1 MAELNSRQLAILL
14 QNWNHPVIK
23 PFLATAAA
31 GLAAITV
38 YERGIPIDID
48 IKRLNHF
55 IAHLAAPELG
65 RGLYT
70 PDKYMSPDHPTTQI
84 FGILEPELSS
94 TAKIPARTSVPE
106 LSDIL
111 SSMETDG
118 ANTHFQTTP
127 DIPTIIHHIG
137 SDGTHVHQATSHL
150 ITPTPV
156 LSSHISGAPYTTTT
170 LLNDTQ
176 VQNASIVSNGGALG
190 LATAGLVATGAI
202 FLHKKLSNYRKAQA
216 QRLTD
221 EQLIAYLTLQLDDFK
236 ASKITDGQLIAHLK
250 LQLDDVTASNFKIET
265 ALKLAENDLRMS
277 NEDKNRLRGQLSESS
292 TLSDRLVQDLG
303 KAELEGNQNTKMSN
317 DIIKRLEESVA
328 VLEKNRS
335 TEMQAKSQLQDELSE
350 AQSTVSILQDEK
362 AAHDLEV
369 QKQLRAFR
377 LKMVDLTNQLH
388 SADAEKTKLM
398 DQLAASE
405 AAANGTQQRM
415 SNKIDELDRQNTSHK
430 SRSLKAEEDLEKQM
444 ATAKVLRQEA
454 REANI
459 ALKTAKERISQLEN
473 EKTVR
478 DLCKRSVSKTC
489 GEVDDDDDPNHG
501 TTGSTEGSQQDSLQQ
516 EAYPTST
523 PESSSQAITVEGDEE
538 LSQMSM
544 TSSVPLSGELNI
556 PRRKKRE
563 FWHSHWRDIN
573 SKKPYFDDAV
583 YELELPC
590 FDARFSSIGIVRPAE
605 NHEGRTL
612 ESGKVVEHTKCN
624 LCLQWYTKKDMYDHL
639 KTCKAFWELAVRCGH
654 CKKIFKYNTAF
665 FDKHAPN
672 CETRPMEDDC
682 SDERFTLAK
691 PEADATTTQNSQQVN
706 PSSSVS
712 IAPGKQINPDAPPF
726 TPGGSLPGHEKPIPT
741 GPRYTGSNF
750 QQGRGASFTG
760 PQPTRS
766 PRNTPYMTLRGV
778 SPAHG
783 SGFRTH
789 YPNACPPNGPQVYS
803 APRDNSQ
810 AHRYSG
816 QQQQG
821 YPQTPHTFSS
831 FGPGYIPRG

>member
-31 GLAAITV
+31 GLAAIAV

-70 PDKYMSPDHPTTQI
+70 PYEYMSPDHPTTQI

-94 TAKIPARTSVPE
+94 TAKITARTSVPE

-118 ANTHFQTTP
+118 ANRHFQTMQ
-127 DIPTIIHHIG
+127 DIPTIIHRIG
-137 SDGTHVHQATSHL
+137 SDGTHAHQATSHL

-176 VQNASIVSNGGALG
+176 AQNASIVSNGGALG
-190 LATAGLVATGAI
+190 LATAGLVVTGAI

-221 EQLIAYLTLQLDDFK
+221 EQLIAYLMLQLDDFK

-250 LQLDDVTASNFKIET
+250 LQLGDVTASKFRIET
-265 ALKLAENDLRMS
+265 ALKLAENELRVS

-292 TLSDRLVQDLG
+292 TLSDRLIQDLN
-303 KAELEGNQNTKMSN
+303 KAELGGNQNTKMSN
-317 DIIKRLEESVA
+317 EIIKRLEESIA

-335 TEMQAKSQLQDELSE
+335 TEMQAKSQHQDELSE

-369 QKQLRAFR
+369 QKQLRAFQ
-377 LKMVDLTNQLH
+377 LEMVDLTNQLH
-388 SADAEKTKLM
+388 SADAEKIKLM

-405 AAANGTQQRM
+405 AAANGTQRRM

-430 SRSLKAEEDLEKQM
+430 SHSLKAEEDLEKQM

-459 ALKTAKERISQLEN
+459 ALETAKERISELEK
-473 EKTVR
+473 EKTVS
-478 DLCKRSVSKTC
+478 DLCKQSVSKTC

-516 EAYPTST
+516 EAYSAST
-523 PESSSQAITVEGDEE
+523 PESSSQAITVEANEE
-538 LSQMSM
+538 PPQMSM

-573 SKKPYFDDAV
+573 SKKTYFDDAV

-605 NHEGRTL
+605 NHEDRTL

-672 CETRPMEDDC
+672 CETRSMEDDC
-682 SDERFTLAK
+682 LDEHFTLAK
-691 PEADATTTQNSQQVN
+691 SEADATTTQKSQQVN
-706 PSSSVS
+706 PSSNVF

-726 TPGGSLPGHEKPIPT
+726 TPGGPLPGHEKPIPT

-760 PQPTRS
+760 PQSTRS
-766 PRNTPYMTLRGV
+766 PRNTPYMTLRDV

-783 SGFRTH
+783 SGFGTH
-789 YPNACPPNGPQVYS
+789 YPTACPPNGPQVYS

-821 YPQTPHTFSS
+821 YSQTPHTFSS

>member
-1 MAELNSRQLAILL
+1 MAELNGRQLAILL

-38 YERGIPIDID
+38 YEKGLPIDID
-48 IKRLNHF
+48 TKRLNHF

-70 PDKYMSPDHPTTQI
+70 PDECMSPDHPTTQI
-84 FGILEPELSS
+84 FGISEPELSS
-94 TAKIPARTSVPE
+94 TAEITARTNIPE

-111 SSMETDG
+111 SSMDTEG
-118 ANTHFQTTP
+118 ANRRFQTTQN
-127 DIPTIIHHIG
+127 IPTISHHIG
-137 SDGTHVHQATSHL
+137 SDGTHAHQTTSHL

-156 LSSHISGAPYTTTT
+156 LSSHISEAPYTTTH
-170 LLNDTQ
+170 LLSDTQ
-176 VQNASIVSNGGALG
+176 AQNASIVSNGSALG

-202 FLHKKLSNYRKAQA
+202 FLYKKFRNYTKAQS
-216 QRLTD
+216 QRLTE
-221 EQLIAYLTLQLDDFK
+221 EQLIAYLMLQLDHFK
-236 ASKITDGQLIAHLK
+236 ASKITDGELIAHLK
-250 LQLDDVTASNFKIET
+250 LQLDDVTASKFRIET
-265 ALKLAENDLRMS
+265 ALELAENDLRMS
-277 NEDKNRLRGQLSESS
+277 NEDKTRLRGQLSESS
-292 TLSDRLVQDLG
+292 TLSNKLIQDLA
-303 KAELEGNQNTKMSN
+303 KAELEGSQNTKMSN
-317 DIIKRLEESVA
+317 EIIKRLEESVA

-350 AQSTVSILQDEK
+350 AQSAVSILQDEK

-369 QKQLRAFR
+369 QKQLRAFQ
-377 LKMVDLTNQLH
+377 LEMADLTKQLH
-388 SADAEKTKLM
+388 SADAEKTKLV

-430 SRSLKAEEDLEKQM
+430 SRLLKAEEDLEKQM
-444 ATAKVLRQEA
+444 ATVKVLRQEA

-459 ALKTAKERISQLEN
+459 ALETAKERIFQLEK
-473 EKTVR
+473 EKTVSE
-478 DLCKRSVSKTC
+478 LCKQSVSKTC
-489 GEVDDDDDPNHG
+489 GEVDDDDDPNHS

-516 EAYPTST
+516 EAYPAST
-523 PESSSQAITVEGDEE
+523 PESSSQAITVESNEE

-573 SKKPYFDDAV
+573 SKNTYFDDAV
-583 YELELPC
+583 CELKLPC

-605 NHEGRTL
+605 NHEDRTL

-639 KTCKAFWELAVRCGH
+639 KTCKAFWELAVRCGN

-665 FDKHAPN
+665 FDKHVPN
-672 CETRPMEDDC
+672 CETRSMEDEC
-682 SDERFTLAK
+682 SDEHFTLAK
-691 PEADATTTQNSQQVN
+691 SEADATTTHNSQQGN
-706 PSSSVS
+706 SSSSVF

-741 GPRYTGSNF
+741 GPRYAGSNF
-750 QQGRGASFTG
+750 QQGRGTSFTG
-760 PQPTRS
+760 PQSTRS
-766 PRNTPYMTLRGV
+766 PRNAPYMTLRGV

-783 SGFRTH
+783 SGFGTH
-789 YPNACPPNGPQVYS
+789 YPTACPPNGLQVYS

-810 AHRYSG
+810 AHR
-816 QQQQG
+816 
-821 YPQTPHTFSS
+821 
-831 FGPGYIPRG
+831 

>member
-1 MAELNSRQLAILL
+1 
-14 QNWNHPVIK
+14 
-23 PFLATAAA
+23 
-31 GLAAITV
+31 
-38 YERGIPIDID
+38 
-48 IKRLNHF
+48 
-55 IAHLAAPELG
+55 
-65 RGLYT
+65 
-70 PDKYMSPDHPTTQI
+70 MSPDHPTTQI

-94 TAKIPARTSVPE
+94 TANITARTSVAE

-111 SSMETDG
+111 SSMKTDG

-137 SDGTHVHQATSHL
+137 SGGTHAHQATSHL

-156 LSSHISGAPYTTTT
+156 LSSHISGAPYTTPT

-176 VQNASIVSNGGALG
+176 AQNASFVSNGGALG

-202 FLHKKLSNYRKAQA
+202 FLHKKFSNYRKAQA

-221 EQLIAYLTLQLDDFK
+221 EQLIAYLMLQLDNFR

-250 LQLDDVTASNFKIET
+250 LQLDDVTASKFKIET

-292 TLSDRLVQDLG
+292 TLSDRLIQDLD

-317 DIIKRLEESVA
+317 EIIKRLEESVA

-398 DQLAASE
+398 DQLVASE

-430 SRSLKAEEDLEKQM
+430 SCSLKAEEDLKKQM

-459 ALKTAKERISQLEN
+459 ALETAKERISQLEK

-478 DLCKRSVSKTC
+478 DLCKQSVSKTC

-501 TTGSTEGSQQDSLQQ
+501 TTGSTEGSQQDSLRQ
-516 EAYPTST
+516 EAYPAST
-523 PESSSQAITVEGDEE
+523 PESSSQAITVEDDEE

-573 SKKPYFDDAV
+573 SRKSYFDDAV

-605 NHEGRTL
+605 NHEDRTL

-639 KTCKAFWELAVRCGH
+639 KTCKAFWELAVHCGH

-672 CETRPMEDDC
+672 CETRSMEDDC
-682 SDERFTLAK
+682 SDEHFTLAK
-691 PEADATTTQNSQQVN
+691 SEADATTTQNSQQVN

-750 QQGRGASFTG
+750 QQSRGASFTG
-760 PQPTRS
+760 PQSTRS

-783 SGFRTH
+783 SGFGTH
-789 YPNACPPNGPQVYS
+789 YPTACPPNGPQAYS

-810 AHRYSG
+810 AHRYPG

>member
-14 QNWNHPVIK
+14 QSWNHPVIK

-70 PDKYMSPDHPTTQI
+70 PDKYMSPVHPTTQI
-84 FGILEPELSS
+84 FGILEPQLSS

-111 SSMETDG
+111 SSMETYG
-118 ANTHFQTTP
+118 ANTHLQTTP

-150 ITPTPV
+150 ITPTLV

-170 LLNDTQ
+170 LLNDTKA
-176 VQNASIVSNGGALG
+176 QNASIASNGGTLG

-202 FLHKKLSNYRKAQA
+202 FLHKKFSNYRKAQA

-236 ASKITDGQLIAHLK
+236 ASKITDEQLIAHLK
-250 LQLDDVTASNFKIET
+250 LQLDDVTASNFKIDT

-398 DQLAASE
+398 DQLAASD

-459 ALKTAKERISQLEN
+459 ALETAKERISQLEN

-478 DLCKRSVSKTC
+478 DLCKQSVSKTC

-501 TTGSTEGSQQDSLQQ
+501 TTGSTEGNQQDSLQQ

-563 FWHSHWRDIN
+563 FWHSHWREIN

-605 NHEGRTL
+605 NHEDRTL

-672 CETRPMEDDC
+672 CETRSMEDDC
-682 SDERFTLAK
+682 SDEHFTLAK
-691 PEADATTTQNSQQVN
+691 SEADATTTQNSQRVN
-706 PSSSVS
+706 PSSSAS

-741 GPRYTGSNF
+741 GPRYTRSNF

-760 PQPTRS
+760 PQSTRS

-778 SPAHG
+778 SPAYG
-783 SGFRTH
+783 SGFGTH
-789 YPNACPPNGPQVYS
+789 YPTACPPNGPQAYS

-810 AHRYSG
+810 AHRYPG

-831 FGPGYIPRG
+831 FGPGYISRG

>member
-1 MAELNSRQLAILL
+1 MHLRLIFTGPHTNLSPSTTQAIAVLAAVVHSNMAELNGRQLAILL
-14 QNWNHPVIK
+14 QNWNHSVIK

-94 TAKIPARTSVPE
+94 TAKITARTSVPE

-137 SDGTHVHQATSHL
+137 SDGTHAHQATSHL

-176 VQNASIVSNGGALG
+176 AQNASIVSNGGALG

-202 FLHKKLSNYRKAQA
+202 FLHKKFSNYRKAQA

-221 EQLIAYLTLQLDDFK
+221 EQLIAYLMLRLDDFK
-236 ASKITDGQLIAHLK
+236 VSKITDGQLIAHLK
-250 LQLDDVTASNFKIET
+250 LQLGDVTASKFRIET
-265 ALKLAENDLRMS
+265 ELKLAENDLRMS

-292 TLSDRLVQDLG
+292 TLSDKLIQDLD

-317 DIIKRLEESVA
+317 EIIKRLEESVA

-377 LKMVDLTNQLH
+377 LDMVDLTNKLQ

-405 AAANGTQQRM
+405 AAAE
-415 SNKIDELDRQNTSHK
+415 I
-430 SRSLKAEEDLEKQM
+430 
-444 ATAKVLRQEA
+444 LRQEA

-459 ALKTAKERISQLEN
+459 ALETAKERISQLEK

-478 DLCKRSVSKTC
+478 DLCKQSVSKTC

-516 EAYPTST
+516 EAYPAST

-605 NHEGRTL
+605 NHEDRTL

-672 CETRPMEDDC
+672 CETRSMEDDC
-682 SDERFTLAK
+682 SDEHFTLAK
-691 PEADATTTQNSQQVN
+691 SEADAITTKNSQQVN

-712 IAPGKQINPDAPPF
+712 IAPGKQINPDAPAF
-726 TPGGSLPGHEKPIPT
+726 TPGDSLSGHKKPIPT

-760 PQPTRS
+760 PQSTRS

-783 SGFRTH
+783 SGFGTH
-789 YPNACPPNGPQVYS
+789 YPTACPPNGPQAYS

-810 AHRYSG
+810 AHRYPG

>member
-70 PDKYMSPDHPTTQI
+70 PNKYMSPVHPTTQI

-94 TAKIPARTSVPE
+94 TAKIPARTSVLE

-176 VQNASIVSNGGALG
+176 AQNASIASNGGTLG

-202 FLHKKLSNYRKAQA
+202 FLHKKFSNYRKAQA

-221 EQLIAYLTLQLDDFK
+221 EQLTAYLTLQLDDFK
-236 ASKITDGQLIAHLK
+236 ASKITDEQLIAHLK

-277 NEDKNRLRGQLSESS
+277 NEDKNRLRGQLSEYS
-292 TLSDRLVQDLG
+292 TLSDRLAQDLG

-415 SNKIDELDRQNTSHK
+415 SNKINELDRQNTSHK

-459 ALKTAKERISQLEN
+459 ALETAKERISQLEN
-473 EKTVR
+473 EKKVM
-478 DLCKRSVSKTC
+478 DLCKQSVSKTC

-544 TSSVPLSGELNI
+544 TSSVSLSGELNI

-563 FWHSHWRDIN
+563 FWHSHWREIN
-573 SKKPYFDDAV
+573 SKKPDFDDAV

-605 NHEGRTL
+605 NHEDRTL

-665 FDKHAPN
+665 FDEHAPN
-672 CETRPMEDDC
+672 CKTRSMEDDC
-682 SDERFTLAK
+682 SDEHFTLAK
-691 PEADATTTQNSQQVN
+691 SEADATTTQNSQRVN
-706 PSSSVS
+706 PSSSAS
-712 IAPGKQINPDAPPF
+712 IVPGKQINPDAPPF

-760 PQPTRS
+760 PQSTRS
-766 PRNTPYMTLRGV
+766 PRNTPYMMLRGV
-778 SPAHG
+778 SPAYG
-783 SGFRTH
+783 SGFGTH
-789 YPNACPPNGPQVYS
+789 YPTACPPNGPQAYS

-810 AHRYSG
+810 AHRYPG